1 MTRLCAIAII
11 AALVGCADNGDEALL
26 ILQNQFPQE
35 ECIISGDEDSV
46 VQDDGTLD
54 VVGGSGYLF
63 TPLVKNTAV
72 GATGTEAQ
80 RRLFIKS
87 ARVDISFADV
97 SLFSDAELQQ
107 YEDAG
112 LTRFEVPLA
121 GSVSP
126 DGGTLALSFDIIQA
140 ALTRVLSDKIAG
152 DAELLV
158 LADIRVRGT
167 LGGSTIE
174 SQKFRFAVRVCA
186 NCLVTVLGT
195 CELVQESGITPFT
208 GNPCNPF
215 QDSPVDCC
223 TEGTQ
228 TFCPA
233 RVD

>member
-97 SLFSDAELQQ
+97 SLFSEAELQQ
-107 YEDAG
+107 YEDVG

-126 DGGTLALSFDIIQA
+126 DGGTLALSFDIIQS

-167 LGGSTIE
+167 LGGSTVE

-186 NCLVTVLGT
+186 NCLVASVGT
-195 CELVQESGITPFT
+195 CEQFRESGAEALP

-223 TEGTQ
+223 LQGNVN
-228 TFCPA
+228 FCPA
-233 RVD
+233 R